1 MLYIKDK
8 KANIIFISI
17 ILIACVV
24 ISRDRYTALLMCTMC
39 VYTIA
44 VTGLDILFGYSGQ
57 ISFGH
62 AAFYLMGAYTSAILS
77 SRYGVTPLVSVI
89 AGAVFA
95 TIVGILLA
103 FPASKLVHHFLSFMT
118 IAFGNIVYNI
128 VVNLD
133 FTGRHNGI
141 GNIPA
146 MSLFGYQFD
155 TWPKYFFFVLFA
167 VILMLI
173 VKYRI
178 INSRTGRAFIAIRD
192 NTPAANGCGINIKK
206 YKIMAFGI
214 SAFYTGLA
222 GALYAHMIRFISP
235 DTFTLTQS
243 ILFMTMLL
251 FGGMGTFAGP
261 VIGAVV
267 LTMAQGWLQMFS
279 IYQMIVYA
287 CFILLVLYFMP
298 NGVQGLY
305 YKIRDLINKR
315 SSGGKVDTSAENR

>member
-1 MLYIKDK
+1 MLQIIKQK
-8 KANIIFISI
+8 KFSI
-17 ILIACVV
+17 IIISLAAIICGI
-24 ISRDRYTALLMCTMC
+24 ISRDRYTALLLCTMG

-62 AAFYLMGAYTSAILS
+62 AAFYLVGAYTSAIS
-77 SRYGVTPLVSVI
+77 TSRYGVPPLIGII
-89 AGAVFA
+89 AGAAVA
-95 TIVGILLA
+95 AIVGIVLA

-128 VVNLD
+128 VINWD

-141 GNIPA
+141 GNIPPL
-146 MSLFGYQFD
+146 SLFGYKFD
-155 TWPKYFFFVLFA
+155 TWPKYFIFVAFA
-167 VILMLI
+167 VVIILI

-206 YKIMAFGI
+206 YKIMAFAV

-222 GALYAHMIRFISP
+222 GGLYAHMIRFISP

-251 FGGMGTFAGP
+251 FGGMGTFVGP
-261 VIGAVV
+261 IIGSVV
-267 LTMAQGWLQMFS
+267 LTIAQGWLQMFS
-279 IYQMIVYA
+279 VYQMIVYA

-298 NGVQGLY
+298 NGVQGLF
-305 YKIRDLINKR
+305 YKIRNYINKKSAGR
-315 SSGGKVDTSAENR
+315 KVDTIA